1 VLPAIEDTAVRATH
15 AAGRLLRERY
25 RANDAAGEFDAHD
38 VTAAADRASEERMLS
53 IVESSFPD
61 HAVYAEERG
70 ECGGEGYR
78 WVVDPLDGTNDFVA
92 GLPTFAASVAVLDDE
107 GPVLASVYAPIPDDH
122 YLARRD
128 AGTRYDGALVETG
141 SERSLATATVGFVVG
156 HDVKL
161 DGRMATAGALRGAL
175 EDACKRA
182 IPSWS
187 PTVHWGLL
195 ARGRLDAMVTFAPDE
210 EEQHAG
216 ALLATEAGA
225 SVRRD
230 DARDLAVFAASES
243 LAGGLADA
251 LDGVERV
258 E

>member
-1 VLPAIEDTAVRATH
+1 VLPDIEDTAVRATL
-15 AAGRLLRERY
+15 AGGRLLRERY
-25 RANDAAGEFDAHD
+25 RTNDAVGEFDAHD
-38 VTAAADRASEERMLS
+38 VSAAADRASEDRMLS
-53 IVESSFPD
+53 VIESSFPD

-70 ECGGEGYR
+70 ERDGEGYR

-92 GLPTFAASVAVLDDE
+92 GLPTFAASVAVLDED

-128 AGTRYDGALVETG
+128 AGTRYDGERVETG
-141 SERSLATATVGFVVG
+141 SDRSLATATVGFVIG
-156 HDVKL
+156 HDVKR
-161 DGRMATAGALRGAL
+161 DGRMDTADALRGAL
-175 EDACKRA
+175 DDACKRA
-182 IPSWS
+182 IPSWC

-225 SVRRD
+225 HVRREE
-230 DARDLAVFAASES
+230 ARDLAVFAADAALADR
-243 LAGGLADA
+243 LAGTLDA
-251 LDGVERV
+251 VE
-258 E
+258 